1 MPPNTDSAGC
11 LSLEYEEDLPANTTK
26 GWRTGLN
33 IYVNGKKMTR
43 ELSII
48 TPTMTLLSFLRQNGL
63 TGTKLGCAEGGC
75 GACTAIVSRETSD
88 GSVRHR
94 SVNACLFPAVA
105 ADCCH
110 VTTVEGLGST
120 REGMHPV
127 QERMTK
133 SHGSQCGFCTPGIVV
148 AISTIFA
155 NKPDATIDEVEEH
168 MDGNICRCTGYRPI
182 WDSAKSLCSDAKK
195 GPCGESC
202 NSCPERDD
210 CDIEHLIP
218 DPGCT
223 SNNVNAPPVPSNN
236 ICTSSHEKFKSD
248 PVFNKTFE
256 ELKYPELHFPEELK
270 GVARSPFVVSKG
282 GTTWYDPNT
291 LDALL
296 DLKQEFPAG
305 RIVVGN
311 SEVGIEQKF
320 KNTKYGVLI
329 GGSNILEL
337 KGISE
342 EEGGYTFGANTALS
356 DIAHHCESGSE
367 GSVTWAMANMLRW
380 FASTQIRNTA
390 SLAGNLATASPISD
404 MNPMLAASNAAM
416 TVKSKARGERS
427 INVSDF
433 FLSYRKTAL
442 QSDEV
447 IVSVNV
453 PKNSKFEYVYPF
465 KQAKRREDDISIV
478 TSGMRVRLAPS
489 PEGSHFIVAESS
501 FSFGGMSFKTIMA
514 PQTSAFLL
522 GKPWTSETLEEAR
535 KYLQKDL
542 PLPDDVPGGQPEYRR
557 TLAASFLFKF
567 FVAVSLQLEKDVS
580 DAGAVEVI
588 PEDVKSASESFVTSR
603 KPSMTG
609 TQRFPKPKFTPGLED
624 GTEKKGVPAPVS
636 TRSGKKGAVG
646 KDSTHQSG
654 ALHCTGEAK
663 YTDDI
668 GLPPGGLE
676 GCLIHSTAAGCD
688 IKSIDATAAIALEG
702 VVKVILHEDLIKTGG
717 NNKLGPVIKDEEVFG
732 TKRVRHFGMVLG
744 IVVAETL
751 EIAQEA
757 ARLVKVEYEN
767 FEDNVIISIEEAI
780 AAKSFYPMTDH
791 TIESG
796 DVAAGFETPG
806 AVVVEGKFRLGGQE
820 HFYLECNTTMAVPTE
835 TGLTV
840 YTSSQAPTKTQMY
853 CASAAGLPAN
863 KVVCKMKRM
872 GGGFGGKE
880 TRSVFVAAACSVAAK
895 IVGKAVRVT
904 LDRNVDMQTT
914 GQRHAFIA
922 KYKAAAVME
931 GGKPRLVAMD
941 VNMFSNGGCSLD
953 LSGPVMDRSLF
964 HIDGAYK
971 FGALRCRGIVCKTH
985 QPPHTA
991 YRGFGGPQGIITV
1004 EHIVDR
1010 LATKMGLDVTEFRES
1025 NFYKE
1030 GDATH
1035 FGQAIEN
1042 GTWNV
1047 PRSFSDVKTQSG
1059 FEERKEEIK
1068 AFNDKNKWKKRGL
1081 AVIPTKFGIAFTAKF
1096 MNQGGALVHLY
1107 QDGTLLV
1114 SHGGTEMG
1122 QGLHTKVC
1130 QVAAQAFG
1138 IDYDKVFVDDSDT
1151 SKVAN
1156 TQPTAASMS
1165 TDMYGMATL
1174 DACRQIIKRL
1184 KPFREK
1190 LGEDASLAEVATAA
1204 FFERVDLSA
1213 HGFYAL
1219 SDDRCG
1225 YNWDAVADGTEEGP
1239 PNRFRGHPFNYF
1251 TQGSACSVVEVDLLT
1266 GDHSIL
1272 RSDIVMDV
1280 GSSINPA
1287 IDIGQIEGA
1296 FVQGAGWSTTEEL
1309 IWGDEE
1315 HKWVKPPGRLFTQGP
1330 GFYKPPAFNDM
1341 PAEFNVTLMDGVA
1354 NKFAVMSSKAIGE
1367 PPFAMGVSVFFA
1379 IKNALDESRK
1389 EQGVEDELILM
1400 HPATSE
1406 RIRMSVG

>member
-1 MPPNTDSAGC
+1 MRS
-11 LSLEYEEDLPANTTK
+11 
-26 GWRTGLN
+26 
-33 IYVNGKKMTR
+33 R
-43 ELSII
+43 ELVHL
-48 TPTMTLLSFLRQNGL
+48 TPTTTLLSFLRANGL

-75 GACTAIVSRETSD
+75 GACTVIVQKWVNEK
-88 GSVRHR
+88 VENR
-94 SVNACLFPAVA
+94 SVNACLFPAAA
-105 ADCCH
+105 ADGCH
-110 VTTVEGLGST
+110 VVTVEGLGST
-120 REGMHPV
+120 RGQLHPV

-148 AISTIFA
+148 AMSAIFA
-155 NKPDATIDEVEEH
+155 NNPEATVDEVEEH

-182 WDSAKSLCSDAKK
+182 WDTARSLCSDAKK

-202 NSCPERDD
+202 NSCPERDG

-218 DPGCT
+218 DPGCCT
-223 SNNVNAPPVPSNN
+223 SNNVNSEANPSGNV
-236 ICTSSHEKFKSD
+236 SSSSADKFKSD
-248 PVFNKTFE
+248 PVFSKSFKE
-256 ELKYPELHFPEELK
+256 MDYAGLPFPEELK
-270 GVARSPFVVSKG
+270 VKTSTTPFTVTKDDV
-282 GTTWYDPNT
+282 TWYDPRT
-291 LDALL
+291 LEELL
-296 DLKQEFPAG
+296 DLKKSFPEG

-320 KNTKYGVLI
+320 KNMKYKVLI
-329 GGSNILEL
+329 GGSNVTAV

-342 EEGGYTFGANTALS
+342 TPTHFVFGANTPLN
-356 DIAHHCESGSE
+356 DIAHHCSHGNPSE
-367 GSVTWAMANMLRW
+367 GSTPFAIHNMLRW

-404 MNPMLAASNAAM
+404 MNPLLAATGAVM
-416 TVKSKARGERS
+416 KVQSKERGERL
-427 INVSDF
+427 INVNEF
-433 FLSYRKTAL
+433 FLAYRKTAL

-447 IVSVNV
+447 IVDVTV
-453 PKNSKFEYVYPF
+453 PKTGKFEYVFPF

-478 TSGMRVRLAPS
+478 TCVMRVRLV
-489 PEGSHFIVAESS
+489 EKDNLLVVAESA
-501 FSFGGMSFKTIMA
+501 FAFGGMAAKTVAA
-514 PQTSAFLL
+514 PLTSAFLL
-522 GKPWTSETLEEAR
+522 DKPWTTKTITKAKKVLFE
-535 KYLQKDL
+535 DL

-557 TLAASFLFKF
+557 SLAASFLYKF
-567 FVAVSLQLEKDVS
+567 FVSVCVQLEKD
-580 DAGAVEVI
+580 AGEIPVEAI
-588 PEDVKSASESFVTSR
+588 PDREKSAARSFVTSR
-603 KPSMTG
+603 KPVMVG
-609 TQRFPKPKFTPGLED
+609 TQRYPKPKFTPGLED
-624 GTEKKGVPAPVS
+624 GTDAKEASPPVS
-636 TRSGKKGAVG
+636 KMAMKKDAVG
-646 KDSTHQSG
+646 KASTHQSG

-668 GLPPGGLE
+668 GLPADGLE
-676 GCLIHSTAAGCD
+676 GCLIHSTVAGCD
-688 IKSIDATAAIALEG
+688 IKSIDTSVAEKMEG
-702 VVKVILHEDLIKTGG
+702 VVKVVLYKDLVETGG
-717 NNKLGPVIKDEEVFG
+717 NNKLGPVMKDEEVFG
-732 TKRVRHFGMVLG
+732 TKRVRHVGMVLG
-744 IVVAETL
+744 LVCAETL

-757 ARLVKVEYEN
+757 ARAVKVEYEN
-767 FEDNVIISIEEAI
+767 HDDNVIVSIDEAI
-780 AAKSFYPMTDH
+780 KAGSFYPTTDH

-796 DVAAGFETPG
+796 DVKAALETPG
-806 AVVVEGKFRLGGQE
+806 AVTVEGTFRIGGQE
-820 HFYLECNTTMAVPTE
+820 HFYLECNTTMCVPKE
-835 TGLTV
+835 EGMV
-840 YTSSQAPTKTQMY
+840 VHTSSQAPTKTQMF
-853 CASAAGLPAN
+853 CASAAGIPAN

-880 TRSVFVAAACSVAAK
+880 TRSVFVAAACAVGAK
-895 IVGKAVRVT
+895 ITGRPVRVT

-914 GQRHAFIA
+914 GQRHAFVA
-922 KYKAAAVME
+922 RYKAAAVVE
-931 GGKPRLVAMD
+931 GGQAKLLAMD

-964 HIDGAYK
+964 HLDGTYK
-971 FGALRCRGIVCKTH
+971 WQALKVHGIVCKTH

-991 YRGFGGPQGIITV
+991 YRGFGGPQGIVAV
-1004 EHIVDR
+1004 EHVVDR
-1010 LATKMGLDVTEFRES
+1010 LAKKLGIDATELREA

-1035 FGQAIEN
+1035 FGQTIEE

-1059 FEERKEEIK
+1059 VEKRKQEVAE
-1068 AFNDKNKWKKRGL
+1068 FNANNKWKKRGL
-1081 AVIPTKFGIAFTAKF
+1081 AYIPTKFGIAFTAKF
-1096 MNQGGALVHLY
+1096 MNQGGALVHVY
-1107 QDGTLLV
+1107 QDGTVLV

-1138 IDYDKVFVDDSDT
+1138 IDSDSVFVDDSDT

-1174 DACRQIIKRL
+1174 DACRQILKRL
-1184 KPFREK
+1184 QPFREK
-1190 LGEDASLAEVATAA
+1190 LGEDASLAQVATAA

-1219 SDDRCG
+1219 SDARCG
-1225 YNWDAVADGTEEGP
+1225 YNWDAVPDGTETGP
-1239 PNRFRGHPFNYF
+1239 DNSFRGHPFNYF
-1251 TQGSACSVVEVDLLT
+1251 TQGSCFSLVEVDLLT

-1272 RSDIVMDV
+1272 RSDVVMDV

-1296 FVQGAGWSTTEEL
+1296 FVQGVGWSTVEEL

-1315 HKWVKPPGRLFTQGP
+1315 HKWVRPRGRLFTQGP

-1367 PPFAMGVSVFFA
+1367 PPFAMGTAVFFA
-1379 IKNALDESRK
+1379 IKDALDHARK
-1389 EQGVEDELILM
+1389 EQGIEEELILM

-1406 RIRMSVG
+1406 RIRMSVGDGICVEGGGGAAFQAKGSY